1 MRGVPSHSGTSGL
14 LQKQSGRKERNMK
27 VQLRFMAALLILAL
41 GFFQAQAQV
50 KGSGTKGK
58 VPVWTDS
65 TTLGDSKIAQ
75 GTGGIKV
82 SGTGT
87 AVSGVSSSK
96 VSGASGVL
104 GQSTAK
110 TGVVNGVVG
119 IAASNTN
126 GTNGVLGFASGVS
139 GTVFGVQ
146 GSTASTGGVGVL
158 GVASATSGAAAGVVG
173 TSASPNGNGMQA
185 SATATEG
192 TANGIY
198 ASTATSGGAGVVGA
212 NTATSGGAIGVV
224 GYTASP
230 GGAGG
235 VFDNVAGGTSLILIG
250 NGGSNYTQ
258 VFNVDAS
265 GNAFFKG
272 NVSKSGGS
280 FKIDHPLDPANKYL
294 SHSFVESP
302 DMVNLYNGNITT
314 DQRGIAVVVL
324 PDYFEAL
331 NRDFR
336 YQLTVLGQFAQAIV
350 AQEIDKGRF
359 TIKTDKPSV
368 KVSWQVTGVR
378 QDAFANAHRIQV
390 EEEKPALERGH
401 YLHPELFGATEEEAI
416 GATSHP
422 AMTLPVTAAVM
433 NGTDGR

>member
-1 MRGVPSHSGTSGL
+1 
-14 LQKQSGRKERNMK
+14 
-27 VQLRFMAALLILAL
+27 
-41 GFFQAQAQV
+41 
-50 KGSGTKGK
+50 
-58 VPVWTDS
+58 
-65 TTLGDSKIAQ
+65 
-75 GTGGIKV
+75 
-82 SGTGT
+82 
-87 AVSGVSSSK
+87 
-96 VSGASGVL
+96 
-104 GQSTAK
+104 
-110 TGVVNGVVG
+110 
-119 IAASNTN
+119 
-126 GTNGVLGFASGVS
+126 
-139 GTVFGVQ
+139 
-146 GSTASTGGVGVL
+146 VL
-158 GVASATSGAAAGVVG
+158 GVASAKSGSAAGVVG
-173 TSASPNGNGMQA
+173 TSASPGGNGIEA
-185 SATATEG
+185 SATAKTG

-198 ASTATSGGAGVVGA
+198 AQTAADNGSGVVGNNIATSGIALGVVG
-212 NTATSGGAIGVV
+212 S
-224 GYTASP
+224 TASP
-230 GGAGG
+230 SGAGG
-235 VFDNVAGGTSLILIG
+235 VFDNVAGGTSLVLIG

-272 NVSKSGGS
+272 NVSKGGGS

-350 AQEIDKGRF
+350 AEEIDKGRF
-359 TIKTDKPSV
+359 TIETDKPSV

-390 EEEKPALERGH
+390 EEEKPAQERGH

-416 GATSHP
+416 GANSHGVI
-422 AMTLPVTAAVM
+422 TLPVTAAVT
-433 NGTDGR
+433 NETEVR